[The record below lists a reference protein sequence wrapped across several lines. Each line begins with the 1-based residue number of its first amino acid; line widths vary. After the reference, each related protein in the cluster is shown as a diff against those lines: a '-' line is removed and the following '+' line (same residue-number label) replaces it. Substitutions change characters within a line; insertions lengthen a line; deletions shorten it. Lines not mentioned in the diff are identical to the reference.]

1 MNKPVL
7 MTIDDDPQVLWAIE
21 RDLRREYGGDYRVL
35 RADSGKMA
43 LESLKQLKLRNDPVA
58 LLLVDQQMPEMTGLE
73 FLEQAIELF
82 PQVKRT
88 LLTAYADTEAA
99 IRAINK
105 AKIDYYLMKPWNP
118 PQERLY
124 PVLNDLLEVW
134 QTSFL
139 PSFDGI
145 RVVGHR
151 WSCKSHQIK
160 DFLACNHVPY
170 QWLDIDSDEARCL
183 LQCTNYDAVQLPIV
197 LFPDGSHLAAPTNTQ
212 IAEKIGLKT
221 RPKMPFYDLV
231 VVGAGPAGL
240 AAGVYGAS
248 EGLRTVLIERQAPG
262 GQAGSSSRIENYLGF
277 PTGLSGT
284 ELARR
289 AIAQT
294 HKFGAEILAPQEVT
308 NVRVDGQYRFV
319 TLTDGSEL
327 SCHTLLIA
335 SGVSYRRLDVPG
347 IDKLMGA
354 GVYYGA
360 AITEASA
367 CQGENV
373 FIVGAGNSAGQAAMH
388 LSKYAQ
394 SVTLVVRGESL
405 HKTMSKYLIDQ
416 IEETKN
422 INVKLLTQ
430 VVKAWGEDK
439 LEALTLVNSQD
450 EMETLPASAIFTFI
464 GALPHTKWLDGI
476 LERDERGFILT
487 GSELI
492 RDGKR
497 PKGWTLARN
506 PFLLETS
513 VPGIFAA
520 GDVRHQSVKRVGSAV
535 GEGAI
540 AVQLIHQYLASL

>member
-1 MNKPVL
+1 MTKPVL

-21 RDLRREYGGDYRVL
+21 RDLRREYGGGYRVV
-35 RADSGKMA
+35 RADSGEMA
-43 LESLKQLKLRNDPVA
+43 LESLKQLKLRNEPVA
-58 LLLVDQQMPEMTGLE
+58 LLLVDQQMPQMTGLE
-73 FLEQAIELF
+73 FLEQAIEIF

-118 PQERLY
+118 PEELLY

-134 QTSFL
+134 QASFM
-139 PSFDGI
+139 PSFEGI
-145 RVVGHR
+145 RLVGHR
-151 WSCKSHQIK
+151 WSSKSHRIK

-170 QWLDIDSDEARCL
+170 QWVDIESDDARCL
-183 LQCTNYDAVQLPIV
+183 LKCANYSAVQLPIV
-197 LFPDGSHLAAPTNTQ
+197 LFPDGSHLAAPTNIQ
-212 IAEKIGLKT
+212 IAKKIGLNT
-221 RPKMPFYDLV
+221 HPKMPFYDLII
-231 VVGAGPAGL
+231 VGAGPAGL

-289 AIAQT
+289 AIAQA

-308 NVRVDGQYRFV
+308 NLRVDGQYRFV

-335 SGVSYRRLDVPG
+335 SGVSYRRLDLPG

-367 CQGENV
+367 CRGENV
-373 FIVGAGNSAGQAAMH
+373 FIVGAGNSAGQSAIY
-388 LSKYAQ
+388 LSKYAH
-394 SVTLVVRGESL
+394 SVTLVVRGKSL

-422 INVKLLTQ
+422 IIVKLLTH
-430 VVKAWGEDK
+430 VVKVWGEDK
-439 LEALTLVNSQD
+439 LEALTLVNLQD

-464 GALPHTKWLDGI
+464 GALPHTNWLEGI
-476 LERDERGFILT
+476 LEREERGFILT

-497 PKGWTLARN
+497 PKGWTLTRN

>member
-1 MNKPVL
+1 MTKPVL

-21 RDLRREYGGDYRVL
+21 RDLRKEYGGDYRVL
-35 RADSGKMA
+35 RADSGTMA
-43 LESLKQLKLRNDPVA
+43 LESLKQLKLRNEPVA

-99 IRAINK
+99 IKAINK

-134 QTSFL
+134 QASFL
-139 PSFDGI
+139 PSFEGI
-145 RVVGHR
+145 RVVGYR
-151 WSCKSHQIK
+151 WSCKSHKIK

-170 QWLDIDSDEARCL
+170 QWLDIESDEARCL
-183 LQCTNYDAVQLPIV
+183 LQCTNYDAMQLPIV
-197 LFPDGSHLAAPTNTQ
+197 LFPDGSHLAAPTNIQ

-308 NVRVDGQYRFV
+308 KVRVDGQYRFV
-319 TLTDGSEL
+319 TLSDGSEL

-347 IDKLMGA
+347 IDKLIGA

-388 LSKYAQ
+388 LSKYAA

-450 EMETLPASAIFTFI
+450 EMETLPANAIFTFI
-464 GALPHTKWLDGI
+464 GALPHTQWLDGI

>member
-1 MNKPVL
+1 MTKPVL

-35 RADSGKMA
+35 RADSGEMA
-43 LESLKQLKLRNDPVA
+43 LESLKQLKLRNEPVA

-134 QTSFL
+134 QASFL

-151 WSCKSHQIK
+151 WSCKSHKIK

-170 QWLDIDSDEARCL
+170 QWLDIESDEARCL
-183 LQCTNYDAVQLPIV
+183 LQCTNYDAMQLPIV
-197 LFPDGSHLAAPTNTQ
+197 LFLDGSHLAAPTNIE

-319 TLTDGSEL
+319 TLSDGSEL

-439 LEALTLVNSQD
+439 LEALTLVNLQD
-450 EMETLPASAIFTFI
+450 EMETLPASALFTFI